1 MGNETSKS
9 ESKATKTKKGNRKYD
24 KGSAKKGTTVDLD
37 GVNFKNK
44 DVQVWS
50 KPTTRERK
58 VSSGGNL
65 SFGGAN
71 LKGTRMRLHRKKGNR
86 STR

>member
-1 MGNETSKS
+1 MGEKKNKS
-9 ESKATKTKKGNRKYD
+9 ETKATETKKGNKKYD
-24 KGSAKKGTTVDLD
+24 KGTAKKGTTVDLD
-37 GVNFKNK
+37 GINFKNK

-58 VSSGGNL
+58 VSSGGKL

-71 LKGTRMRLHRKKGNR
+71 LKGSRMRLHRKKGNR
-86 STR
+86 SKR